1 MNKLIAV
8 VGMTGSGKS
17 VITDYLEKN
26 GFKKVYFGGLTYEK
40 MKEEGIPYT
49 PEADKMMRVKMRE
62 EYGMAA
68 YAILSL
74 PKIKEYIKD
83 SDVVID
89 GLYSW
94 DEYLV
99 LKNEFPNIIL
109 LSVVV
114 DKNIRYPF
122 TNKELASRE
131 HIDNM
136 TKRLLTMFTYTG
148 LPETLPQDEIEEMIL
163 DGYIYVTKIED
174 DEILNFPD
182 TPQLKG
188 GIYAFAGV
196 EGVYPDFYGRATVI
210 NIAHP
215 RLKGHIRRF

>member
-17 VITDYLEKN
+17 VVTDYLENN

-40 MKEEGIPYT
+40 MKEEGISYT
-49 PEADKMMRVKMRE
+49 PENDKMMRVRMRE
-62 EYGMAA
+62 EYGMGA

-74 PKIKEYIKD
+74 PKIREYIKE

-99 LKNEFPNIIL
+99 LKREFPNIIL

-114 DKNIRYPF
+114 DKDIRYDRLKIRPNRNY
-122 TNKELASRE
+122 TYEEAMDRDLNEIEKLAKGGP
-131 HIDNM
+131 ICYADYYILNNA
-136 TKRLLTMFTYTG
+136 TM
-148 LPETLPQDEIEEMIL
+148 EDEINSL
-163 DGYIYVTKIED
+163 KN
-174 DEILNFPD
+174 ILN
-182 TPQLKG
+182 K
-188 GIYAFAGV
+188 I
-196 EGVYPDFYGRATVI
+196 
-210 NIAHP
+210 
-215 RLKGHIRRF
+215 K

>member
-17 VITDYLEKN
+17 VITDYLENN

-40 MKEEGIPYT
+40 MKQEGIPYT

-114 DKNIRYPF
+114 DKNIRYDRLKIRPNRNY
-122 TNKELASRE
+122 TSEELYSVYYELIFKDRDLNEIEKLSKGGPICYADYYILNNTTIE
-131 HIDNM
+131 
-136 TKRLLTMFTYTG
+136 
-148 LPETLPQDEIEEMIL
+148 DEINSL
-163 DGYIYVTKIED
+163 KN
-174 DEILNFPD
+174 ILN
-182 TPQLKG
+182 K
-188 GIYAFAGV
+188 I
-196 EGVYPDFYGRATVI
+196 
-210 NIAHP
+210 
-215 RLKGHIRRF
+215 K

>member
-1 MNKLIAV
+1 MNKIVAI
-8 VGMTGSGKS
+8 VGMAGSGKS
-17 VITDYLEKN
+17 IASSYFNNKGYSL
-26 GFKKVYFGGLTYEK
+26 VYFGGVIYEK
-40 MKEEGIPYT
+40 MKEEGISYT

-114 DKNIRYPF
+114 DKNIRY
-122 TNKELASRE
+122 
-131 HIDNM
+131 D
-136 TKRLLTMFTYTG
+136 RLKIRPNRNYTYEEAMDRDLNEIEKLSKGGPICYADYYILNNGTI
-148 LPETLPQDEIEEMIL
+148 EDEINSL
-163 DGYIYVTKIED
+163 KN
-174 DEILNFPD
+174 ILN
-182 TPQLKG
+182 K
-188 GIYAFAGV
+188 I
-196 EGVYPDFYGRATVI
+196 
-210 NIAHP
+210 
-215 RLKGHIRRF
+215 K

>member
-17 VITDYLEKN
+17 VITDYLENN
-26 GFKKVYFGGLTYEK
+26 GFKKVYCGGVTYEK

-94 DEYLV
+94 DELKILKSEFNDNLCV
-99 LKNEFPNIIL
+99 LGI
-109 LSVVV
+109 VVN
-114 DKNIRYPF
+114 KSSRY
-122 TNKELASRE
+122 
-131 HIDNM
+131 D
-136 TKRLLTMFTYTG
+136 RLLKRDVRPLTKDEAIGRDIT
-148 LPETLPQDEIEEMIL
+148 EIENLSKGGPIAFSDYYIL
-163 DGYIYVTKIED
+163 NNGDITEYYKALEEVTK
-174 DEILNFPD
+174 EIM
-182 TPQLKG
+182 G
-188 GIYAFAGV
+188 S
-196 EGVYPDFYGRATVI
+196 
-210 NIAHP
+210 
-215 RLKGHIRRF
+215 

>member
-17 VITDYLEKN
+17 VITDYLENN

-40 MKEEGIPYT
+40 MKQEGIPYT

-114 DKNIRYPF
+114 DKNIRYDRLSIREVRPL
-122 TNKELASRE
+122 TNEEASARDIAE
-131 HIDNM
+131 VENIAKAPPIAMADYYILNNG
-136 TKRLLTMFTYTG
+136 T
-148 LPETLPQDEIEEMIL
+148 IEEYKTRL
-163 DGYIYVTKIED
+163 E
-174 DEILNFPD
+174 EILERND
-182 TPQLKG
+182 
-188 GIYAFAGV
+188 
-196 EGVYPDFYGRATVI
+196 
-210 NIAHP
+210 
-215 RLKGHIRRF
+215 

>member
-17 VITDYLEKN
+17 VITDYLENN

-49 PEADKMMRVKMRE
+49 PEADKMMRTRMRE

-114 DKNIRYPF
+114 DKNIRY
-122 TNKELASRE
+122 
-131 HIDNM
+131 D
-136 TKRLLTMFTYTG
+136 RLKIRPNRNYTYEEAMDRDLNEIEKLSKGGPICYADYYILNNTTI
-148 LPETLPQDEIEEMIL
+148 EDEINSL
-163 DGYIYVTKIED
+163 KN
-174 DEILNFPD
+174 ILN
-182 TPQLKG
+182 K
-188 GIYAFAGV
+188 I
-196 EGVYPDFYGRATVI
+196 
-210 NIAHP
+210 
-215 RLKGHIRRF
+215 K

>member
-40 MKEEGIPYT
+40 MKEEGISYT

-83 SDVVID
+83 NDTIVVALSGGPD
-89 GLYSW
+89 SMALT
-94 DEYLV
+94 D
-99 LKNEFPNIIL
+99 L
-109 LSVVV
+109 LL
-114 DKNIRYPF
+114 RL
-122 TNKELASRE
+122 NK
-131 HIDNM
+131 
-136 TKRLLTMFTYTG
+136 
-148 LPETLPQDEIEEMIL
+148 
-163 DGYIYVTKIED
+163 KIN
-174 DEILNFPD
+174 L
-182 TPQLKG
+182 
-188 GIYAFAGV
+188 
-196 EGVYPDFYGRATVI
+196 
-210 NIAHP
+210 IACHVNHCL
-215 RLKGHIRRF
+215 RK

>member
-40 MKEEGIPYT
+40 MKEEGISYT

-99 LKNEFPNIIL
+99 LQNEFPNIIL

-114 DKNIRYPF
+114 ANNIRYDR
-122 TNKELASRE
+122 S
-131 HIDNM
+131 
-136 TKRLLTMFTYTG
+136 
-148 LPETLPQDEIEEMIL
+148 
-163 DGYIYVTKIED
+163 KI
-174 DEILNFPD
+174 
-182 TPQLKG
+182 
-188 GIYAFAGV
+188 
-196 EGVYPDFYGRATVI
+196 
-210 NIAHP
+210 
-215 RLKGHIRRF
+215 